1 VARLPVYLRALSALA
16 ETGVSTVSSEE
27 LAVAAGVNSAKLRKD
42 LSHLGSYGTRGVGY
56 DVDYLVYQ
64 ISRELGLSQDWAV
77 VIVGLGHLG
86 HALANYGG
94 FVSRGFAIRALVDA
108 DPALVGAEVSGLQV
122 SPLADLERLIR
133 QHSIAIGVIA
143 TPAAGAQEVCDR
155 LVAAGVSSILN
166 FAPTV
171 LVVPDEVEVRKVDM
185 SIELQILAFHE
196 QRKVTSP
203 QQVARRL
210 HEVLPAERQ
219 AATS

>member
-1 VARLPVYLRALSALA
+1 MARLPVYLRALSALA
-16 ETGVSTVSSEE
+16 ESGVSTVSSEE
-27 LAVAAGVNSAKLRKD
+27 LAVTAGVNSAKLRKD

-64 ISRELGLSQDWAV
+64 VSRELGLSQDWAV

-108 DPALVGAEVSGLQV
+108 DPALVGEEVAGLQV
-122 SPLADLERLIR
+122 SPLSELERLVR
-133 QHSIAIGVIA
+133 KHGIAIGVIA

-196 QRKVTSP
+196 QRKLAAVEGVSIP
-203 QQVARRL
+203 ELAR
-210 HEVLPAERQ
+210 VMP
-219 AATS
+219 

>member
-16 ETGVSTVSSEE
+16 ESGVSTVSSEE

-64 ISRELGLSQDWAV
+64 VSRELGLSQDWAV

-108 DPALVGAEVSGLQV
+108 DPSLIGAEVAGLQV
-122 SPLADLERLIR
+122 SPLSELERLVR
-133 QHSIAIGVIA
+133 EHSIAIGVIA

-196 QRKVTSP
+196 QRKMSRP

-210 HEVLPAERQ
+210 GEVLPDARR
-219 AATS
+219 AVSS